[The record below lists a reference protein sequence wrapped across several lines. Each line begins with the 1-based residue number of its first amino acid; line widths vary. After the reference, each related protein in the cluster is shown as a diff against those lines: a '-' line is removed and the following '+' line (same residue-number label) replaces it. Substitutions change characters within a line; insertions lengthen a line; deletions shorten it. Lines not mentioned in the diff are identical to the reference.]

1 MLNGPEPTLVLAAI
15 KMLYVVYGISVSIS
29 KMVVCETNWNI
40 SPDPTTVA
48 LMKYAVILPFWS
60 SRRGGL
66 QVRVADRDDISV
78 AVMF

>member
-40 SPDPTTVA
+40 SPDPTMVA

-60 SRRGGL
+60 SGRGGL